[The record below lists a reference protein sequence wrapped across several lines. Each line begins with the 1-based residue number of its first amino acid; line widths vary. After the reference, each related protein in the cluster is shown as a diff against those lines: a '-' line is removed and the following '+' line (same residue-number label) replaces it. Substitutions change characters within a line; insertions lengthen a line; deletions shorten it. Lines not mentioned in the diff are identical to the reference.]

1 MAVLGHG
8 THTTAEREDLRLIT
22 RNARY
27 GLWLFGVYLV
37 IYGTFVIVTAFT
49 PQTMAISA
57 GGVNLAVVYG
67 MGLIAAAMVLALIY
81 TLLCRRG
88 LPVESRP
95 VGDAPASRLA
105 DGETP
110 Q

>member
-1 MAVLGHG
+1 MALLGHG
-8 THTTAEREDLRLIT
+8 THTPAEREDPRLIT

-27 GLWLFGVYLV
+27 GLWLFSVYLV
-37 IYGTFVIVTAFT
+37 IYGTFVIVNAFT
-49 PQTMAISA
+49 PQVMATSA

-67 MGLIAAAMVLALIY
+67 MGLIATAMVLALIY

-88 LPVESRP
+88 LPVESRA
-95 VGDAPASRLA
+95 VGHAPTSRLA
-105 DGETP
+105 DGETS